1 MPRRCFTA
9 AFAVVAVLVLPA
21 IARAATYEVH
31 AGADQTKGEPKQSSS
46 NAFFPHGITIHVGD
60 VVRWDFHG
68 FHTVTFP
75 QLGAGGP
82 PPLAVL
88 ATDLPVGGVN
98 DAAGNPFWFNGSPNV
113 VVNPL
118 AITGSANKTWNRSKV
133 FTTGLPLSPKPKP
146 LHLRFNRRGS
156 FTYYC
161 MVHPGMKG
169 TVRVVAKST
178 HIATPAATDVR
189 RERQIAAYVRASKR
203 LSAAPPP
210 ATAAPTVQVGRTTS
224 VFALYR
230 MFPAS
235 LTVNAGQPVTFTMAG
250 EFTSEIHTVTFG
262 PEKVRASLEKNFISP
277 LSGAPKGTLALSARG
292 IYPSD
297 QPPLPAYDGANH
309 GDGFFNTGVLD
320 NDPASP
326 FPTSAQ
332 ITFTKP
338 GTYHYECVIHEH
350 MDGTIVVR

>member
-9 AFAVVAVLVLPA
+9 AVAVVAVLVLPA
-21 IARAATYEVH
+21 IARAATYEVY

-46 NAFFPHGITIHVGD
+46 NAFFPHAVTVHQGD
-60 VVRWDFHG
+60 TVRWEFHG

-75 QLGAGGP
+75 IKGEQP
-82 PPLAVL
+82 PPLAV
-88 ATDLPVGGVN
+88 ATTSLPVGGVK

-118 AITGSANKTWNRSKV
+118 AITGTANKTWNGSRVLS
-133 FTTGLPLSPKPKP
+133 TGLPLGPKPKP
-146 LHLRFNRRGS
+146 FNLRFQRRGT

-161 MVHPGMKG
+161 IVHPGMKA
-169 TVRVVAKST
+169 TVKVVSKKT
-178 HIATPAATDVR
+178 RIASPAASEAR
-189 RERQIAAYVRASKR
+189 RTRQIASYVSSSKR
-203 LSAAPPP
+203 LSAAAPP
-210 ATAAPTVQVGRTTS
+210 ATAAPTVEVGRTTPIY
-224 VFALYR
+224 ALYR
-230 MFPAS
+230 MFPAT
-235 LTVNAGQPVTFTMAG
+235 LTVNAGQAVTFTMAG
-250 EFTSEIHTVTFG
+250 QFTSEIHTVTFG
-262 PEKVRASLEKNFISP
+262 PEKVRAGIERNFIAP
-277 LSGAPKGTLALSARG
+277 LTGAPKGTLALSARG
-292 IYPSD
+292 LYPSD
-297 QPPLPAYDGANH
+297 QPPLPAYDGTNH

-326 FPTSAQ
+326 FPVSAQ